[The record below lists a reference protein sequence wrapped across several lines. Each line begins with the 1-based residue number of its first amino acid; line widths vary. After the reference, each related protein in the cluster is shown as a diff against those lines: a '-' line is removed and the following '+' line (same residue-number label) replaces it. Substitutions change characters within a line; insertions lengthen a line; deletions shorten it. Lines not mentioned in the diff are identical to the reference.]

1 MNIQSRFT
9 VIYIYIYIYTYI
21 SYKYIYIYIYIFML
35 SRCFCNHI
43 IFVKPNVP
51 KVLWNMFLV
60 DYVGVSELST
70 KFISEEIWYTE
81 V

>member
-1 MNIQSRFT
+1 
-9 VIYIYIYIYTYI
+9 
-21 SYKYIYIYIYIFML
+21 ML

-43 IFVKPNVP
+43 IFVRPNVP

-70 KFISEEIWYTE
+70 KFISEEICYTE

>member
-1 MNIQSRFT
+1 MNIQSKFT
-9 VIYIYIYIYTYI
+9 VIYIYIYIY
-21 SYKYIYIYIYIFML
+21 IYIFTL

-60 DYVGVSELST
+60 DYVVVSELSA
-70 KFISEEIWYTE
+70 KFISEEI
-81 V
+81 